1 MWNLR
6 TKGTNETEN
15 GHRYRQQV
23 VARVE
28 GGGRMSETGEG
39 N

>member
-1 MWNLR
+1 MWNPR
-6 TKGTNETEN
+6 TKGTNKTEN
-15 GHRYRQQV
+15 SHRYREQV

>member
-6 TKGTNETEN
+6 TKGTNKTEN
-15 GHRYRQQV
+15 RRRYGEQV
-23 VARVE
+23 AARVE
-28 GGGRMSETGEG
+28 GGGRMSEIGEG